1 MSAAATATTTAAT
14 SATAAPIAPA
24 RPDDPRPD
32 PAAMPDPFPPLPS
45 PRDRRDRR
53 GGARAP
59 LALGLLGAALAGCGA
74 APERPLDPLEGDA
87 AASPTVVPVTID
99 GPQDPTALEPS
110 AARAPV
116 ERVVY
121 FDYDRAELQPEYLDI
136 VARHG
141 RWLAQ
146 NPQGRVRLEGHTDE
160 RGSREYNIAL
170 GERRA
175 KTVSRMLQLQGVSSA
190 QLRTVSYGE
199 ELPVDEGH
207 DPQAWSK
214 NRRVN
219 IIYEGAIQN

>member
-1 MSAAATATTTAAT
+1 MSESSPFRRRAAAC
-14 SATAAPIAPA
+14 
-24 RPDDPRPD
+24 
-32 PAAMPDPFPPLPS
+32 
-45 PRDRRDRR
+45 
-53 GGARAP
+53 RAP
-59 LALGLLGAALAGCGA
+59 LAVAALALGLVGCGGT
-74 APERPLDPLEGDA
+74 PERPLDPLEGDE
-87 AASPTVVPVTID
+87 ASGKGGASVTPVTID
-99 GPQDPTALEPS
+99 GPQSADELERS
-110 AARAPV
+110 AAEAPA

-121 FDYDRAELQPEYLDI
+121 FDYDRAELRPEFLDV

-146 NPQGRVRLEGHTDE
+146 NPAGRVRLEGHTDE

-207 DPQAWSK
+207 DPRAWSK